1 MLVEYARIVPS
12 LSCIKRNLNSIKKS
26 QSRISSNY
34 NMGFHLKTI
43 HSTSVYLKQKKYI
56 YSKSTNPQFAVLQ
69 QITPIL
75 ELESVSIT
83 QGKTSQLVLHDLT
96 SPNQSPNI
104 SYQQSRNSSDESI
117 FSHGI
122 NCAPFRGSPA
132 TFSHCTILQQNRNK
146 SLYCQILI
154 CPYCGVT
161 YNALFGASR
170 EGKELRDHGKFG
182 SFPQRLEN

>member
-34 NMGFHLKTI
+34 NMWFHLKTI
-43 HSTSVYLKQKKYI
+43 HSTSAYLKQKKYI

-83 QGKTSQLVLHDLT
+83 QGKKSQLVLHDLT
-96 SPNQSPNI
+96 SPNEALINKAGI
-104 SYQQSRNSSDESI
+104 LLMKV
-117 FSHGI
+117 FSHMALIVLLSEALQQHSPTALFSNKTGI
-122 NCAPFRGSPA
+122 NHSTARS
-132 TFSHCTILQQNRNK
+132 
-146 SLYCQILI
+146 
-154 CPYCGVT
+154 
-161 YNALFGASR
+161 
-170 EGKELRDHGKFG
+170 
-182 SFPQRLEN
+182 